1 VADIAVHY
9 DRAES
14 KEKAFQYALAAG
26 ARAAGLQAHDEATA
40 FYQMA
45 HRHANTLKELAEVRY
60 KLAQVAESA
69 GRYAEAEGLCD
80 MAVAWLEE
88 DKTTPLSF
96 QARRMRERLRA
107 LQGQPPGRTL
117 AACWSLLAE
126 AEEAGAES
134 ERVALLTMISQAHSR
149 LGELA
154 AAERIARECVAL
166 AESADDP
173 ALLSE
178 ACMRLGTTLLET
190 RPAEAVG
197 YYTRAL
203 ESYSEA
209 GDRYGQARCYINT
222 GVAHAR
228 AGDGRAAEKA
238 YVIALELSREAHA
251 PDLAGLAALNLGVWY
266 LSGGRFDDAA
276 ERLEEALRLF
286 TTVKNEHHRLGSL
299 YNLAHVAG
307 DRGDPANARDLYQQ
321 AVELS
326 RTIGH
331 PDVEVGALGGFG
343 LTSLALGDRVG
354 AQHSLDNAM
363 RLIGER
369 EDWWFQGRE
378 LVEALAVRLTEGD
391 GATRLARF
399 ERAYALAERHAPYGA
414 AWLAAECGSV
424 LLADSHP
431 PSTARVEE
439 LVARYTEE
447 ADRRGY
453 VLLGKKIGKIAA
465 ARTPAAE

>member
-1 VADIAVHY
+1 M
-9 DRAES
+9 
-14 KEKAFQYALAAG
+14 
-26 ARAAGLQAHDEATA
+26 
-40 FYQMA
+40 MA
-45 HRHANTLKELAEVRY
+45 HRHAGSLGQLAEVRF

-80 MAVAWLEE
+80 MAVAWLDDE
-88 DKTTPLSF
+88 KTSPLCF
-96 QARRMRERLRA
+96 AARRMRERLRA

-266 LSGGRFDDAA
+266 LSGARFDDAA

-286 TTVKNEHHRLGSL
+286 TTVKNEHHRLGTL
-299 YNLAHVAG
+299 YNLATVAL
-307 DRGDPANARDLYQQ
+307 DRGDPANARDLYQS
-321 AVELS
+321 AVDLA

-331 PDVEVGALGGFG
+331 PDLEVGALGGLG
-343 LTSLALGDRVG
+343 LSAFALGDRAS
-354 AQHSLDNAM
+354 AQLALDNAM

-369 EDWWFQGRE
+369 QEWWFQGRE
-378 LVEALAVRLTEGD
+378 LVESLAVRLADGD
-391 GATRLARF
+391 GAERLARF
-399 ERAYALAERHAPYGA
+399 ERAHTLAEQHSPYGA
-414 AWLAAECGSV
+414 ACLAAECGSA
-424 LLADSHP
+424 LLADNYR
-431 PSTARVEE
+431 PSTVRVEE

-453 VLLGKKIGKIAA
+453 VLLGRKIAKIA
-465 ARTPAAE
+465 VGPRA